1 MDLERIKSIPIA
13 TVAADLGFRLSPR
26 GVGRCRLPGHDDHN
40 PSFALRTRH
49 NGFQCFACQRGGSV
63 IDLAMIMMSMDFTQA
78 CGWLT
83 GRYLGGNR
91 STAPRLPQIAS
102 APAAAAHDGQV
113 APDPDIYGWLLDHS
127 AIRSAGCAY
136 LNSRG
141 ISAATIDHF
150 RVGQVASR
158 EALLSDA
165 LKRFG
170 RERLERAGLVAAGR
184 RGIRLVFPSGY
195 LLFPFFSDGLV
206 VYIQARRADEGRDY
220 RWICP
225 AKLLPPPYNLDVLDG
240 PAGTITICEGIT
252 DVLSAHE
259 LRMAPIGVLGAARDL
274 SATVID
280 RLARR
285 NVAIFSDADR
295 AGTALAQRLRRQL
308 ASRGITVVTKRLPPG
323 INDLND
329 YLQSRQAHA

>member
-1 MDLERIKSIPIA
+1 M
-13 TVAADLGFRLSPR
+13 
-26 GVGRCRLPGHDDHN
+26 
-40 PSFALRTRH
+40 RH
-49 NGFQCFACQRGGSV
+49 NGFQCFACQRRGSV
-63 IDLAMIMMSMDFTQA
+63 IDLAMMMMSMDFAQA

-83 GRYLGGNR
+83 DRYLRGNR
-91 STAPRLPQIAS
+91 STPPRLPQIAS
-102 APAAAAHDGQV
+102 MPAPAAQDSQV
-113 APDPDIYGWLLDHS
+113 AADPDVYDWLLDQS
-127 AIRSAGCAY
+127 ALRSAGRAY
-136 LNSRG
+136 LINRG

-150 RVGQVASR
+150 RVGQVATG

-170 RERLERAGLVAAGR
+170 TARLERVGLLSNGR
-184 RGIRLVFPSGY
+184 RGVRLVFPSGY
-195 LLFPFFSDGLV
+195 LLFPFLKEGRV

-240 PAGTITICEGIT
+240 PAATITICEGIT

-259 LRMAPIGVLGAARDL
+259 MGMAPIGLLGAARDL
-274 SATVID
+274 PPSIID
-280 RLARR
+280 HLVGR

-295 AGTALAQRLRRQL
+295 AGTALAQRLRRRL
-308 ASRGITVVTKRLPPG
+308 APRGITVLTKRLPPG

-329 YLQSRQAHA
+329 YLQSRRAHA